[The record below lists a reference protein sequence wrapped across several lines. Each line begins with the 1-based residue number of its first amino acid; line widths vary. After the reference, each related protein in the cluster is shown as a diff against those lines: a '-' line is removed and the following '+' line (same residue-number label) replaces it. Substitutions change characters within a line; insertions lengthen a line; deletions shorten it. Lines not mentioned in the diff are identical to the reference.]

1 MSSSYS
7 ARRTIQR
14 REREPRAPQFLSCT
28 VFSFY
33 GAELPLARV
42 SFFYTQISY
51 RSCVFFHPNFGK
63 VLSNSR
69 SFDGPRQRLTAKTI
83 HETISKLCIFTN
95 SKPKTISKFCICCTG
110 SARISPQDL
119 YTNRNPKL
127 SRNCSSG
134 AQDLHAK
141 VHRICTYKSRCTRGS
156 NCQGAR
162 KRQSRREGGGRTVG
176 HTARQQQAVAGQTRD
191 SECNRERD
199 TQDRDQ
205 TERDRTGREGADQG
219 GDTEPSEGRGEAGRR
234 RRAR

>member
-1 MSSSYS
+1 M
-7 ARRTIQR
+7 
-14 REREPRAPQFLSCT
+14 
-28 VFSFY
+28 
-33 GAELPLARV
+33 
-42 SFFYTQISY
+42 
-51 RSCVFFHPNFGK
+51 
-63 VLSNSR
+63 SNSR

-83 HETISKLCIFTN
+83 HETISKLRIFTN
-95 SKPKTISKFCICCTG
+95 SKPKTISKLCICCTG
-110 SARISPQDL
+110 SAHTSPQDL
-119 YTNRNPKL
+119 YTNRNTKL